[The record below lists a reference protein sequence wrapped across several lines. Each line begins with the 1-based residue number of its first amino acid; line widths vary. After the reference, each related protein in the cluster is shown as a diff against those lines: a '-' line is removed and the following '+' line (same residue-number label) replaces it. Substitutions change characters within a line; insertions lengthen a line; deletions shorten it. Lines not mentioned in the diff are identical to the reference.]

1 MIEVGPPAY
10 TGKRRAGIDGQPRF
24 VFAAVLVVVALVVVL
39 LRVLTGGAPQPEDR
53 LSAEPPGPLVPTGR
67 AATAATTGPA
77 SPAGSAGPRPGH
89 SASPSASPAAS
100 AAPSTSVSAPAP
112 AQSSPSA
119 PGSPSATGTAAT
131 SIEAE
136 AAANRRP
143 SQMTVR
149 EVSTASG
156 GRAVTGIGNNRTLTF
171 TGVTAQRAGEVTLT
185 VGYLSTE
192 DRSCWLRAG
201 RGNWQQVRFPS
212 SGAWDR
218 VATVTLT
225 VRLEAGQNT
234 IEAGNTTGRW
244 CPDLD
249 RITVAPR

>member
-24 VFAAVLVVVALVVVL
+24 VFAAVLVVVALVVLL
-39 LRVLTGGAPQPEDR
+39 LRTMTGGGTQQPEAH
-53 LSAEPPGPLVPTGR
+53 LPVEPLAPVVPAGENPAAMTP
-67 AATAATTGPA
+67 AAT
-77 SPAGSAGPRPGH
+77 H
-89 SASPSASPAAS
+89 SPSARPSHGATSPAATS
-100 AAPSTSVSAPAP
+100 AAPSASAPP
-112 AQSSPSA
+112 PSPSTSA
-119 PGSPSATGTAAT
+119 SPGTSPGATGTPAKT
-131 SIEAE
+131 IEAE

-143 SQMTVR
+143 GQMTVR

-156 GRAVTGIGNNRTLTF
+156 GRAVTGVGNNRVLEF
-171 TGVTAQRAGEVTLT
+171 TGVTAQRAGEVTVT
-185 VGYLSTE
+185 VAYLSTE
-192 DRSCWLRAG
+192 DRSCWLRTG
-201 RGNWQQVRFPS
+201 RGNWQQVRFPA
-212 SGAWDR
+212 SGGWDR

>member
-24 VFAAVLVVVALVVVL
+24 VFAAVLIVVALVALL
-39 LRVLTGGAPQPEDR
+39 LRIMTGGTPRPEAP
-53 LSAEPPGPLVPTGR
+53 LSIEPPGPLVPVAESTP
-67 AATAATTGPA
+67 ATT
-77 SPAGSAGPRPGH
+77 SAAAH
-89 SASPSASPAAS
+89 SASARPSRTP
-100 AAPSTSVSAPAP
+100 
-112 AQSSPSA
+112 SPSA
-119 PGSPSATGTAAT
+119 VPVPSRDPSSAPPPPPSTSPSATRTPAKT
-131 SIEAE
+131 VEAE

-149 EVSTASG
+149 EVSSASG
-156 GRAVTGIGNNRTLTF
+156 GRAVTGVGNNRTLTF
-171 TGVTAQRAGEVTLT
+171 TGVTAERPGEVTIT
-185 VGYLSTE
+185 IAYLSTE

-201 RGNWQQVRFPS
+201 RGGWQQVRFPA

-218 VATVTLT
+218 VATVTLSI
-225 VRLEAGQNT
+225 RLDGGQNT

>member
-1 MIEVGPPAY
+1 MTEVGPPAY

-24 VFAAVLVVVALVVVL
+24 VFAAVLVVVALVALL
-39 LRVLTGGAPQPEDR
+39 LRVLTGGDPRPEDR
-53 LSAEPPGPLVPTGR
+53 LSAEPPGPLVPTDP
-67 AATAATTGPA
+67 AATAPA
-77 SPAGSAGPRPGH
+77 SPTGSPGARPSR
-89 SASPSASPAAS
+89 SASPSASAAAS
-100 AAPSTSVSAPAP
+100 TTPSVSASASAP
-112 AQSSPSA
+112 ASPSV
-119 PGSPSATGTAAT
+119 PVPPSSTGTAAKT
-131 SIEAE
+131 IEAE

-171 TGVTAQRAGEVTLT
+171 TGVTAQQAGEVALT
-185 VGYLSTE
+185 VAYLSTE

-201 RGNWQQVRFPS
+201 RGTWQQVRFPS
-212 SGAWDR
+212 TGAWDR
-218 VATVTLT
+218 VGTVTLT